1 MSLACVLIPHLRA
14 LVELRRRPHLK
25 KRPIIMVDRSSG
37 KPVVTDFLPD
47 GMGIGRGMYLGRA
60 LSLHRGVGI
69 PTALESDEPRY
80 RQVFDAV
87 LAALQ
92 GVSDR
97 VEAEEL
103 GTAYVGL
110 DGLNAMY
117 GGSARLARAL
127 LNAVPPDLQPRVGLA
142 HGKFPAYMAATKSKS
157 HGAVRVPA
165 NVREFLAPHP
175 IHLLPVSP
183 KLKEEMH
190 RLGLYRMGDVASLA
204 RDVIADRFG
213 PEGRRA
219 WELCNGI
226 DRSPVVPLAFDE
238 AVVERTSLPFHT
250 SSMEALLVGLDTLLK
265 RAYARPDMKERCAG
279 AAEIV
284 CNAPRWA
291 PWEKSVKFKHPA
303 GSWQRASFVLRSRL
317 ELDPPTQPVEEISLT
332 LSNFT
337 PESGTQMEMLRNA
350 NDDKQRRLVEV
361 DRKLRPLMGGRH
373 ALHTIAR
380 VAPWHPAPE
389 MRALQVPVDPSGRD
403 AIKPLQT
410 PQPVEVRTEEDGEPS
425 SVLVDRRWRQVARID
440 DRWTFDLW
448 WLPQPVTRSYYR
460 VDPGDGRRMILF
472 HDVRENSWYRQGL
485 A

>member
-1 MSLACVLIPHLRA
+1 M
-14 LVELRRRPHLK
+14 ELRRRPHLR
-25 KRPIIMVDRSSG
+25 KRPVVIVDRSSG

-47 GMGIGRGMYLGRA
+47 CIGIGRGMSLGQA
-60 LSLHRGVGI
+60 MSLHSGAGI

-80 RQVFDAV
+80 RKVFDAV

-97 VEAEEL
+97 VEAAEL

-110 DGLNAMY
+110 DGLGGMY

-142 HGKFPAYMAATKSKS
+142 RGKFPAYMAATKSKP
-157 HGAVRVPA
+157 HRAVRVPA
-165 NVREFLAPHP
+165 NVREFLASHP
-175 IHLLPVSP
+175 IHLLPVSL
-183 KLKEEMH
+183 KLRKEMR
-190 RLGLYRMGDVASLA
+190 RLGLHRMGDVASLA
-204 RDVIADRFG
+204 RDVFADRFG
-213 PEGRRA
+213 PEGRRT

-226 DRSPVVPLAFDE
+226 DRSPLVPLAFDE

-250 SSMEALLVGLDTLLK
+250 SSMEALLVALDTLLK
-265 RAYARPDMKERCAG
+265 RAYAKPDMKGRCVGVADLLC
-279 AAEIV
+279 AADGW
-284 CNAPRWA
+284 PS
-291 PWEKSVKFKHPA
+291 WEKSVRFKHPA
-303 GSWQRASFVLRSRL
+303 GSWKRASFVLRSRL
-317 ELDPPTQPVEEISLT
+317 ELDPPAQPVEEMSLT
-332 LSNFT
+332 LSDFT
-337 PESGTQMEMLRNA
+337 PDSGTQMEMLKDV

-410 PQPVEVRTEEDGEPS
+410 PQPVEVRTEEDGAPA
-425 SVLVDRRWRQVARID
+425 SVLVDRRWRRVARID

-460 VDPGDGRRMILF
+460 VDPGDGRRMTLF
-472 HDVRENSWYRQGL
+472 HDVRENNWYRQG
-485 A
+485 AA

>member
-14 LVELRRRPHLK
+14 LVELGRRPHLR
-25 KRPIIMVDRSSG
+25 KRPIVIVDRSSG
-37 KPVVTDFLPD
+37 KPVVSDFLPD
-47 GMGIGRGMYLGRA
+47 SLRMRKSMPLEQA
-60 LSLHRGVGI
+60 LSLCRGATV
-69 PTALESDEPRY
+69 LESDEPHY
-80 RQVFDAV
+80 RQVFDGV

-97 VEAEEL
+97 VEATEI

-110 DGLNAMY
+110 DGLNEMY

-142 HGKFPAYMAATKSKS
+142 RGKFPAYIAATKSRP

-165 NVREFLAPHP
+165 NVRSFLALHP
-175 IHLLPVSP
+175 IHLLPVSA
-183 KLKEEMH
+183 KLIVEMR
-190 RLGLYRMGDVASLA
+190 RLGLHRMGDVASLA
-204 RDVIADRFG
+204 RDVFADRFG
-213 PEGRRA
+213 PEGRKA

-226 DRSPVVPLAFDE
+226 DRSPLVPLAFDE
-238 AVVERTSLPFHT
+238 AVVERASLPFHT
-250 SSMEALLVGLDTLLK
+250 SSMEALLVALDTLLK
-265 RAYARPDMKERCAG
+265 RAYARPDMKGRCAG
-279 AAEIV
+279 VADLL
-284 CNAPRWA
+284 CTAPGWVS
-291 PWEKSVKFKHPA
+291 WEKSVRFKQPA
-303 GSWQRASFVLRSRL
+303 GTWNRASFVLRSRL
-317 ELDPPTQPVEEISLT
+317 ELDPPAQPVEEMSLT
-332 LSNFT
+332 LSDFT
-337 PESGTQMEMLRNA
+337 PDSGTQMEMLKDAR
-350 NDDKQRRLVEV
+350 DDKQRRLIEV

-410 PQPVEVRTEEDGEPS
+410 PQPVEVMTEEDGEPA
-425 SVLVDRRWRQVARID
+425 SVRLGRRWRQVARID

-460 VDPGDGRRMILF
+460 VDPGDGRRMTLF
-472 HDVRENSWYRQGL
+472 HDRRTHNWYRQG
-485 A
+485 AA